1 MISAKMHN
9 WLVMLVVTSLFLLNT
24 AMIITTM
31 TLVLGKGVAHQ
42 IPAGDFANDS
52 TASQLQ

>member
-1 MISAKMHN
+1 MISSKMHN